1 MLEVMV
7 TCGRWSK
14 IVAEDFLKQN
24 PGLRILQKT
33 LTISVLGL
41 LLTLVGC
48 TICGKNVREET
59 ES

>member
-1 MLEVMV
+1 MEDGQKL
-7 TCGRWSK
+7 WQY
-14 IVAEDFLKQN
+14 DFLKQN